1 MSIQKRNLSFFMTF
15 STSLVK
21 WDQANILEREISPY
35 IFLAEHFSQIF
46 IFTYGNSKDYK
57 YKDKLTSNIKVI
69 IKPKF
74 IPSRWYQYLAPLLH
88 LPTIFR
94 SHFLKTNQM
103 HGAKTAIIAKFL
115 NPFAKLIIRTG
126 YTQSLFDA
134 KENKNLS
141 KIKRLEKIAYRFANH
156 SLVTSLAD
164 KKYLIEEYKI
174 PKNKISVI
182 ANYIDTDIFRP
193 NLKITKL
200 ENRLIFV
207 GRLSS
212 QKNLPSLIK
221 ALSGL
226 NLSLDLI
233 GEGKQKEELKKLA
246 ESEKVSVNFFG
257 TIPNFK
263 LPEILNRYHIFILP
277 SLYEGMPKTLL
288 EAMSCNIACIATNVP
303 GSREVIQNGKNGLL
317 AETSSASLREN
328 ILKLINNLEFQKTLG
343 ENAREFILKNFSLKT
358 QIQKELSIYQN
369 LTKN

>member
-1 MSIQKRNLSFFMTF
+1 MSGKIT
-15 STSLVK
+15 
-21 WDQANILEREISPY
+21 IEEIKGLMDKLLNATHP
-35 IFLAEHFSQIF
+35 LAETHP
-46 IFTYGNSKDYK
+46 
-57 YKDKLTSNIKVI
+57 KV
-69 IKPKF
+69 
-74 IPSRWYQYLAPLLH
+74 
-88 LPTIFR
+88 
-94 SHFLKTNQM
+94 
-103 HGAKTAIIAKFL
+103 
-115 NPFAKLIIRTG
+115 
-126 YTQSLFDA
+126 
-134 KENKNLS
+134 
-141 KIKRLEKIAYRFANH
+141 
-156 SLVTSLAD
+156 D

-263 LPEILNRYHIFILP
+263 LPEILNRYRIFILP

-288 EAMSCNIACIATNVP
+288 EAMSCNLACIATNVP